1 MTRSLWSLQNCS
13 SSPIE
18 VSLMYSIL
26 FIAVILLILIIIL
39 QTWAAKTCKKK
50 MPQNALKLIILFI
63 SLCHEEA
70 MCSIINKL
78 WIKPR
83 YLTKA
88 GHVPVLCKL
97 LYWLL
102 TWYESFDHLSHLLH
116 RVDHPWACLTVDY
129 GHCWKWRVIS
139 QNFLYPFNTDF
150 AVFRKSFQFIG
161 NLQRLT
167 NFPHPFTIG
176 AIL

>member
-18 VSLMYSIL
+18 VILMYSIL

-50 MPQNALKLIILFI
+50 KKPQNALKLIILFI

-78 WIKPR
+78 WMISNKSKSCTSTVQSVD
-83 YLTKA
+83 L
-88 GHVPVLCKL
+88 
-97 LYWLL
+97 LL

-176 AIL
+176 TIL

>member
-78 WIKPR
+78 WIKPWF
-83 YLTKA
+83 LTKA
-88 GHVPVLCKL
+88 SHVPVLCNL
-97 LYWLL
+97 LISYSLGTSLL
-102 TWYESFDHLSHLLH
+102 TTCPTSSTGLITPELVSQWTMATVENDGSSLKISSTLLTQTLLFSGK
-116 RVDHPWACLTVDY
+116 A
-129 GHCWKWRVIS
+129 S
-139 QNFLYPFNTDF
+139 
-150 AVFRKSFQFIG
+150 SS
-161 NLQRLT
+161 
-167 NFPHPFTIG
+167 
-176 AIL
+176 